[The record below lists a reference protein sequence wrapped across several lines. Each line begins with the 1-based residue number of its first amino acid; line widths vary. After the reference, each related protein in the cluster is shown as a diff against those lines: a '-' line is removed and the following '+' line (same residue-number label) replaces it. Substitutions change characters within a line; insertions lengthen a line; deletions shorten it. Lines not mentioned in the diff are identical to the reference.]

1 MAQSMATHGGLRVRE
16 AGLDNRRQAI
26 RVRAVHNQQ
35 VADECRRFLPID
47 TDAGGHER
55 EKLAP
60 LLTIAEGH
68 FCHAKDS
75 R

>member
-1 MAQSMATHGGLRVRE
+1 MATHGGLRIRE
-16 AGLDNRRQAI
+16 AGLANRRQAI
-26 RVRAVHNQQ
+26 RVRAVHDQH

-60 LLTIAEGH
+60 LLTIGEGH
-68 FCHAKDS
+68 FRYAKDS